1 MLGRFDVVLPSMV
14 TLVTEGSARFLLWVG
29 LAVVVVGLRA
39 SSQRLFLILTLVLI
53 TTPRVPVGFLVRES
67 SVRCEPL
74 VLPIYLRHIL
84 APIRCL
90 SATTGFIYITSS
102 RERKDCVEYI
112 L

>member
-1 MLGRFDVVLPSMV
+1 MV
-14 TLVTEGSARFLLWVG
+14 TLVTEGSARFLLWAG
-29 LAVVVVGLRA
+29 PADAEAGKRA

-53 TTPRVPVGFLVRES
+53 TTPRVPVGILVRVFC
-67 SVRCEPL
+67 VRCVLL
-74 VLPIYLRHIL
+74 VLPFYLRHIL

-102 RERKDCVEYI
+102 RERKDCVEYV